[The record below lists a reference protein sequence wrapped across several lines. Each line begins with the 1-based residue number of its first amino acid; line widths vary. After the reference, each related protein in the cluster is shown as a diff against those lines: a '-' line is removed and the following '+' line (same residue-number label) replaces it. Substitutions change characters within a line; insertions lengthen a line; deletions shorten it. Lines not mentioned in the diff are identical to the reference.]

1 VAEAEEWT
9 TEGLL
14 SAAQRRALHLEARDF
29 YSDGPAFP
37 AWLAGEPFDRAP
49 MDAYWSDLLAPLVQR
64 GVDLRRARIVSEPV
78 SAYIR
83 FEHHVTPKANI
94 AAGEAVRWLPRS
106 LASEIALPGN
116 DFWLI
121 DDAAV
126 FAHFSGGG
134 VHVGSARSTDP
145 AVIELCETAFEQVWQ
160 RAIDHSDYCP
170 E

>member
-1 VAEAEEWT
+1 VADEWT

-14 SAAQRRALHLEARDF
+14 RVAESRALHLEARDF
-29 YSDGPAFP
+29 YSDGPSFP
-37 AWLAGEPFDRAP
+37 AWLAGEPFDRTE
-49 MDAYWSDLLAPLVQR
+49 MDARWSALLAPLVAR

-83 FEHHVTPKANI
+83 FEHHVTPKANL
-94 AAGEAVRWLPRS
+94 AAGERVRWLPRR
-106 LASEIALPGN
+106 LASELALPGN

-121 DDAAV
+121 DDAVV

-134 VHVGSARSTDP
+134 VHVGAERSTDP
-145 AVIELCETAFEQVWQ
+145 AVAQFCATAFEAVWQ
-160 RAIDHSDYCP
+160 RAIDHDDYRP